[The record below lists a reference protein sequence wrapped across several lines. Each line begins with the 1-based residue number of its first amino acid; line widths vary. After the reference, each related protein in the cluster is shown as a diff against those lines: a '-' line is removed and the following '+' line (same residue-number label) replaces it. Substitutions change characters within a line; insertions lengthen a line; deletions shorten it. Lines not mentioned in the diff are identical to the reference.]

1 MDSSFDLNIQNY
13 TIKELEDIFELSHS
27 YDENIVEMQETKL
40 RQNILNDKNT
50 VSTTKPNVLS
60 FLTQIK
66 SILVDNINVI
76 DVPLTLNDVLQEK
89 KRKLELTDKEVIRFV
104 RSLLPHYK
112 KLHKSVKD
120 KKLKLREVPIV
131 VYCYYHKCNASEIL
145 MEHLQEI
152 GFKNVREY
160 K

>member
-66 SILVDNINVI
+66 SILVDNIKNVSTN
-76 DVPLTLNDVLQEK
+76 L
-89 KRKLELTDKEVIRFV
+89 DKIPKQYEQ
-104 RSLLPHYK
+104 LYNLDK
-112 KLHKSVKD
+112 NLHQ
-120 KKLKLREVPIV
+120 
-131 VYCYYHKCNASEIL
+131 SEIMDAGSTSIIQPKVTSYTNSL
-145 MEHLQEI
+145 PSEFYKGSINPLEKRI
-152 GFKNVREY
+152 LKKNINIDSD
-160 K
+160 